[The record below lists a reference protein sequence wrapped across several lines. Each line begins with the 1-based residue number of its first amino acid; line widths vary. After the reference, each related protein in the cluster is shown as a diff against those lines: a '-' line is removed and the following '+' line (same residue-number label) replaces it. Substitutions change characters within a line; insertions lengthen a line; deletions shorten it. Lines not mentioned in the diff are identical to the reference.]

1 MKSIE
6 ILKKRD
12 ELSIEISKYWH
23 IIMSENIV
31 KNGFKRHYD
40 LKELYNSILALCE
53 DRALYKLKALCI
65 NMGIF
70 NFKDLSTDNI
80 QFKIF
85 RLAELKE
92 IKIRLGKI
100 RTINPKIKKQ
110 KGKKNLFKNEV
121 LTSDWINARKNDLD
135 LQIIDIEKE
144 ISEFNESHELIEEAP
159 MKLVA

>member
-53 DRALYKLKALCI
+53 NRALYKLKALCI